1 MENKSLMDKKTK
13 KGDFLEIKYTGYAN
27 GKVFDSNV
35 DEELKKLD
43 PNAKAKNLIIC
54 VGKSMIIT
62 GFDNALEGKEVGRDY
77 SVELNSEESFGE
89 RRRELV
95 KTIPLSVFKEKNTQ
109 PQPGMVLA
117 FDNSIARI
125 IAVSGARVLTDFN
138 NPLAGK
144 KIKYEFKI
152 LRLVEDEKDKV
163 GAVLEFFIGF
173 LPEFEIKDKVIV
185 KMPKELEK
193 FVKSFS
199 GKFKEFIGK
208 ELEFEEKIEDKKE

>member
-1 MENKSLMDKKTK
+1 MENKNIMDKKTK

-35 DEELKKLD
+35 EVELKKLN
-43 PNAKAKNLIIC
+43 PEAQAKNLIIC

-152 LRLVEDEKDKV
+152 LRIVEDEKDKV
-163 GAVLEFFIGF
+163 SAILEFFIGF

-193 FVKSFS
+193 FVESFS

-208 ELEFEEKIEDKKE
+208 ELEFEEKIEEKKA

>member
-1 MENKSLMDKKTK
+1 MENKILIEKKTK
-13 KGDFLEIKYTGYAN
+13 KGDFLEIKYIGYAN

-35 DEELKKLD
+35 EVELKKLN
-43 PNAKAKNLIIC
+43 PEAQAKNLIIC

-62 GFDNALEGKEVGRDY
+62 GFDKALEGKEVGRDY
-77 SVELNSEESFGE
+77 SIELNSEESFGE

-152 LRLVEDEKDKV
+152 LRIVEDEKDKIS
-163 GAVLEFFIGF
+163 AILEFFIGF
-173 LPEFEIKDKVIV
+173 LPEFEIKDKIIV
-185 KMPKELEK
+185 KMPKELEN
-193 FVKSFS
+193 FIKSFS

-208 ELEFEEKIEDKKE
+208 ELEFEEKIEEKKE

>member
-1 MENKSLMDKKTK
+1 MENKNIMDKKTK

-35 DEELKKLD
+35 EVELKKLN
-43 PNAKAKNLIIC
+43 PEAQAKNLIIC

-152 LRLVEDEKDKV
+152 LRIVEDEKDKV
-163 GAVLEFFIGF
+163 SAILEFFIGF

-208 ELEFEEKIEDKKE
+208 ELEFEEKIEEKKE

>member
-1 MENKSLMDKKTK
+1 MNPE
-13 KGDFLEIKYTGYAN
+13 AQ
-27 GKVFDSNV
+27 
-35 DEELKKLD
+35 
-43 PNAKAKNLIIC
+43 AKNLIIC

-62 GFDNALEGKEVGRDY
+62 GFDKALEGKEVGRDY
-77 SVELNSEESFGE
+77 SIELNSEESFGE

-152 LRLVEDEKDKV
+152 LRIVEDEKDKIS
-163 GAVLEFFIGF
+163 AILEFFIGF
-173 LPEFEIKDKVIV
+173 LPEFEIKDKIIV
-185 KMPKELEK
+185 KMPKELEN
-193 FVKSFS
+193 FIKSFS

-208 ELEFEEKIEDKKE
+208 ELEFEEKIEEKKA

>member
-1 MENKSLMDKKTK
+1 MENKNIMDKKTK

-35 DEELKKLD
+35 EVELKKLN
-43 PNAKAKNLIIC
+43 PEAQAKNLIIC

-152 LRLVEDEKDKV
+152 LRIVEDEKDKV
-163 GAVLEFFIGF
+163 SAILEFFIGF

-193 FVKSFS
+193 FVESFS

-208 ELEFEEKIEDKKE
+208 ELEFEEKIEEKKE